1 MILLKS
7 KQNLKYFYIA
17 FCFVFFFKI
26 KYVTAFVCL
35 FLVLCLQLISP
46 SSERIFQAVT
56 DQEVQEWVTAIQVF
70 KISCDQLRIISSAGF
85 IRYKNIIFSLFMY
98 MYVIRYKA
106 NKGVVVVVLS
116 RPSLLVWP
124 SNNYR
129 RHRHRHHRH
138 RHHRTTNQVK
148 SNVGFW

>member
-17 FCFVFFFKI
+17 FCFFLKI

-70 KISCDQLRIISSAGF
+70 KISCDQLRIISAPGF
-85 IRYKNIIFSLFMY
+85 IRYKNIIFSLFIDICM
-98 MYVIRYKA
+98 
-106 NKGVVVVVLS
+106 
-116 RPSLLVWP
+116 
-124 SNNYR
+124 
-129 RHRHRHHRH
+129 
-138 RHHRTTNQVK
+138 
-148 SNVGFW
+148 